1 MTRIGVIAD
10 VHGNLP
16 ALDTVLAALNAVGVD
31 QIVSCGDIVGYG
43 PWPREVIARLRAV
56 NVPSVQGNHDA
67 AAGGV
72 LPTDHFTA
80 AARAAIDWIKARLT
94 PEDGAFLAALPLTTV
109 IAGMTV
115 VHGSM
120 RGPLWEYI
128 LDSWTAGESFRR
140 LETDI
145 GLFGHSHIQGGFTA
159 AGSKVDTIDPRTGE
173 IDIIPGMRYLIN
185 PGSVGQPRDGD
196 PRAAYAIIDLDVPK
210 VSYRRIAYDITT
222 TQREINRV
230 GLPRELA
237 DRLSVGR

>member
-1 MTRIGVIAD
+1 MTRIGVISD

-16 ALDTVLAALNAVGVD
+16 ALDTVLAALHAAGVD
-31 QIVSCGDIVGYG
+31 QIVSCGDLVGYG
-43 PWPREVIARLRAV
+43 PWPREVIARVRAL
-56 NVPSVQGNHDA
+56 NITSVQGNHDA

-80 AARAAIDWIKARLT
+80 AARAAIEWIKARLT
-94 PEDGAFLAALPLTTV
+94 PADIAFLAALPLTTV
-109 IAGMTV
+109 VAGMTV
-115 VHGSM
+115 VHGSL

-140 LETDI
+140 LETDV
-145 GLFGHSHIQGGFTA
+145 GLFGHSHIQGGFAA
-159 AGSKVDTIDPRTGE
+159 AGNKVDTIDPRVGE
-173 IDIIPGMRYLIN
+173 VDLIPGVRYLIN

-196 PRAAYAIIDLDVPK
+196 PRAAYAIIDLDNRK
-210 VSYRRIAYDITT
+210 VIYRRITYDIAT